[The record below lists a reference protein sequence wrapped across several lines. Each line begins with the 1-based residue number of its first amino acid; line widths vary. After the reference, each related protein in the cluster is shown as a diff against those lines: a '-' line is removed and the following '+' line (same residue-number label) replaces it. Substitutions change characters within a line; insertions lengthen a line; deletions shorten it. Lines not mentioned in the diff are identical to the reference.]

1 MIVDMHSRI
10 PAKSVLRVSIATFR
24 DGGRGSTKNKNSYNK
39 PLQRSARRLR
49 VLGRSTVGRMVVVK
63 NEEMFEAC
71 AAARAP
77 GLTFEIY
84 AQVWDAVCRWVH
96 HAVDECG
103 HGVNIPHF
111 LKITWAGSQ
120 YKDSGGYASAAS
132 SPSKKAGSA
141 GPQGYVRRPHVILH
155 VRVSLVSLKRAH
167 ARPSRRCKRSTGSL
181 TLRRSGWFRRVLSGS
196 MTSSS
201 GVRRSCPR
209 PSARISTASRLHS
222 STAKQTGGRS

>member
-1 MIVDMHSRI
+1 M
-10 PAKSVLRVSIATFR
+10 VLTNVE
-24 DGGRGSTKNKNSYNK
+24 
-39 PLQRSARRLR
+39 L
-49 VLGRSTVGRMVVVK
+49 
-63 NEEMFEAC
+63 FEAC

-120 YKDSGGYASAAS
+120 YKDSGGSASAAS

-155 VRVSLVSLKRAH
+155 VRVSLVSPKRAH
-167 ARPSRRCKRSTGSL
+167 AHPSRRRKRSTGSL
-181 TLRRSGWFRRVLSGS
+181 TLQHSGSFRRGLSGS

-201 GVRRSCPR
+201 GGRRSCPR
-209 PSARISTASRLHS
+209 PSARISTASRLLS
-222 STAKQTGGRS
+222 STGKRTGGRS